1 MTKKASLL
9 WLDLEM
15 TGTDIENDVIL
26 ETAAIVTDW
35 KFQEIATFEA
45 VVHQDQ
51 KLMKARMAETKDV
64 WSGKNFWD
72 ENPEARKGLFAQNQ
86 RGQPQKEVEQAL
98 VAFVTDTFEP
108 GQPVYLA
115 GNSIHNDRRFIAK
128 YMPELDT
135 KLHYRMLDVTAWK
148 LVFENK
154 FHVKFALPK
163 SHRALDD
170 IRRSIKELEYY
181 LKKVKL

>member
-1 MTKKASLL
+1 MAKSASIL

-15 TGTDIENDVIL
+15 TGTDIINDVIL
-26 ETAAIVTDW
+26 EVAAIVTDW
-35 KFQEIATFEA
+35 EFQEIATFEA
-45 VVHQDQ
+45 VIRQDET
-51 KLMKARMAETKDV
+51 LMQAQMAKALNV
-64 WSGKNFWD
+64 WSGKSFWD
-72 ENPEARKGLFAQNQ
+72 ENAEARDGLFAQNQ
-86 RGQPQKEVEQAL
+86 HGQPQKDVEQAL
-98 VAFVTDTFEP
+98 VTFIADTFEP
-108 GQPVYLA
+108 NQPVYLA

-128 YMPELDT
+128 YMPELDA

-154 FHVKFALPK
+154 LHAKFALPK

-181 LKKVKL
+181 LKRVKS

>member
-1 MTKKASLL
+1 MKKATIL

-15 TGTDIENDVIL
+15 TGTDIDNDVIL
-26 ETAAIVTDW
+26 EAAAI
-35 KFQEIATFEA
+35 ATEWGFNEVASFEA
-45 VVHQDQ
+45 VVHQDE
-51 KLMKARMAETKDV
+51 KLMKVQMAKAKDV
-64 WSGKNFWD
+64 WSGNNFWD
-72 ENPEARKGLFAQNQ
+72 ENPEARDGLLAQNKT
-86 RGQPQKEVEQAL
+86 GQSQHEVERAL
-98 VAFVTDTFEP
+98 VNFIADNFAID
-108 GQPVYLA
+108 QPTYLA

-128 YMPELDT
+128 YMPELDA

-154 FHVKFALPK
+154 FHQKFTLPK

-181 LKKVKL
+181 LKKVKV